1 VTDGA
6 GGGVRTVTVIPVRSL
21 EGAKSRLGGALDP
34 EERRELVQ
42 RLLRRTVAAA
52 TGARGVDEVVV
63 VSPDPDVLA
72 LAASLGATPLAQRT
86 QGLNH
91 ALDEARAT
99 VPGDARL
106 LVLPGDLPRV
116 SSTSIEVL
124 LAAASPAPSVA
135 LVADRHGRGTNALL
149 LDPAGVIPFAFGGD
163 SREAHASLARAAGA
177 TLVEPASELE
187 VDLDTPDD
195 LLLAEEIAPEVL
207 GVG

>member
-1 VTDGA
+1 MSR
-6 GGGVRTVTVIPVRSL
+6 RTVVVVPVRSL

-42 RLLRRTVAAA
+42 RLLRRTVEAARA
-52 TGARGVDEVVV
+52 ASGIDEVVV
-63 VSPDPDVLA
+63 VSPDADVLA
-72 LAASLGATPLAQRT
+72 LASSLGATALAQQT

-91 ALDEARAT
+91 ALDEARAA
-99 VPGDARL
+99 VVERGEARII
-106 LVLPGDLPRV
+106 VLPGDLPRI
-116 SSTSIEVL
+116 SSAAIDAL
-124 LAAASPAPSVA
+124 LAAASPAPSVV
-135 LVADRHGRGTNALL
+135 LVTDRHGRGTNALL

-177 TLVEPASELE
+177 ALVEPESELE